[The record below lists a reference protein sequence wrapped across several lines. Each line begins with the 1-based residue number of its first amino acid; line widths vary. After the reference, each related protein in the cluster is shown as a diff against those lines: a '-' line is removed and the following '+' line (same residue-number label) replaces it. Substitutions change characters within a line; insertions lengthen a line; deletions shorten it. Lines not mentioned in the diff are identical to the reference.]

1 MTDKLPEQVIAARA
15 RLLMKKPFFA
25 SHLLTKQRLTHKP
38 DSKLC
43 HTTGK
48 QITLNDWFCGLHL
61 DERIFVLAHE
71 TSHDIFG
78 HHKRA
83 AMYRRR
89 GFGPDMKPFDIN
101 RYRKAADYYINS
113 LLLHSGIGQMPRD
126 ALHDPSYGY
135 DLTVDQIYEKLASDT
150 PQGPPDGDPCDD
162 GDPGDPG
169 EGPETGNFDRHDD
182 PEDEPGAGQPQTEQE
197 IDDQVQQNCKAAQ
210 QATEAAGAG
219 LGGALAKLV
228 GDIVEPKVTWD
239 EELRQFCTSVPR
251 GAETTWAR
259 INRRRLCSP
268 PYLPYPGRDGFEID
282 CMAIAVDASGS
293 IGPGELALFM
303 AEMRA
308 IMETIRPREC
318 WVLWW
323 DTEVSPVEVFDPED
337 LETMTPYGGGGT
349 VYDCV
354 PRWLE
359 AQGMDP
365 DIVVCMTDG
374 YVTWPDAAKVRW
386 PHVTVST
393 SSYGAPFGHNI
404 FMNA

>member
-1 MTDKLPEQVIAARA
+1 
-15 RLLMKKPFFA
+15 
-25 SHLLTKQRLTHKP
+25 
-38 DSKLC
+38 
-43 HTTGK
+43 
-48 QITLNDWFCGLHL
+48 
-61 DERIFVLAHE
+61 
-71 TSHDIFG
+71 
-78 HHKRA
+78 
-83 AMYRRR
+83 
-89 GFGPDMKPFDIN
+89 
-101 RYRKAADYYINS
+101 
-113 LLLHSGIGQMPRD
+113 
-126 ALHDPSYGY
+126 
-135 DLTVDQIYEKLASDT
+135 
-150 PQGPPDGDPCDD
+150 
-162 GDPGDPG
+162 
-169 EGPETGNFDRHDD
+169 
-182 PEDEPGAGQPQTEQE
+182 
-197 IDDQVQQNCKAAQ
+197 VQQQVKAAQ
-210 QATEAAGAG
+210 QAAEAAGAG
-219 LGGALAKLV
+219 LSGALAKLV
-228 GDIVEPKVTWD
+228 GAITEPKVTWD

-268 PYLPYPGRDGFEID
+268 PYLPFPGKDGFEID

-293 IGPGELALFM
+293 IGPDELSIFM